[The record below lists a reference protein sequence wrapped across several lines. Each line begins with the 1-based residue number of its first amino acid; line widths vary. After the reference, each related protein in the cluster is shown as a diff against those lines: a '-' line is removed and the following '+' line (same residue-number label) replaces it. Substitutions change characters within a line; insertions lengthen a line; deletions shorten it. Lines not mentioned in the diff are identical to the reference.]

1 KATINSVPPSFVVG
15 WRSGGTEMN
24 ARDDPCG
31 DEQRHRVD
39 DQTQQEEHNPT
50 APTIRPTLPSPPR
63 PAPANTSSPCERSGG
78 ASTVDVAAS
87 RAQTR
92 QRALLTERPF
102 SAIRPA
108 LPGPLSTALET
119 VLRFSLL
126 RSPPSIHDQARP
138 CNQARPCA
146 RGKDH
151 RPRD

>member
-1 KATINSVPPSFVVG
+1 
-15 WRSGGTEMN
+15 MN

-50 APTIRPTLPSPPR
+50 APTIRPTLPSPPP
-63 PAPANTSSPCERSGG
+63 PAPANTTSPCERSGG

-102 SAIRPA
+102 SAIRPPA
-108 LPGPLSTALET
+108 PPGPLYHRTRDCAAFLAIAQSTLHP
-119 VLRFSLL
+119 RPSSSL
-126 RSPPSIHDQARP
+126 
-138 CNQARPCA
+138 
-146 RGKDH
+146 
-151 RPRD
+151 